1 MLCFTGV
8 SRIASDIAKSKIENL
23 KKREHELNFMR
34 SMVDQAIA
42 ILQGGNHSL
51 DDFGALLHESWQYKR
66 KLSDQVSTPHIDEIY
81 AEARMAGAIG
91 GKILGAGGGGFM
103 LFFAHPEEH
112 ERIRERLS
120 HLVHVPFRF
129 DDTGS
134 RVVLY
139 QPNGL

>member
-1 MLCFTGV
+1 
-8 SRIASDIAKSKIENL
+8 
-23 KKREHELNFMR
+23 
-34 SMVDQAIA
+34 
-42 ILQGGNHSL
+42 L

-81 AEARMAGAIG
+81 EEARLAGAIG
-91 GKILGAGGGGFM
+91 GKLLGAGGGGFM
-103 LFFAHPEEH
+103 LFFARPEEH
-112 ERIRERLS
+112 ERIRERLN